1 MALDYT
7 TAAEALAEVDTL
19 NTGLIAGLPTLPTMP
34 IPNTI
39 TIPSVGAVPLDLSG
53 EIEQPTVDALTSGA
67 VAGSGV
73 FDKIMSSV
81 HSHVEGQYH
90 KGIIGQSEIAQVY
103 IAAIQAAL
111 PASMNFLLA
120 TEKAYW
126 DAKFVQIQTQNTY
139 LERARLV
146 AEVETAKLTAYRAQ
160 AEAYTAQ
167 VNAFTARVLYANSK
181 LQLTKTLQEINLSE
195 AQQAVTEANF
205 DAAFVQT
212 HNLLPDGSTPTGHTS
227 REFLL
232 KDSALV
238 TATKQQDLLT
248 AQTNVQ
254 RAQTY
259 DTNTDLTTVGGVIGI
274 QKSLYTQQIQSYKDD
289 GQNKGVKCLADLWTS
304 AKALDDA
311 TPSPG
316 PLAGNLIMAMN
327 KYLNNLGLPNAF
339 LNPDTPATGVPSSDA
354 DWNAPGDQ

>member
-7 TAAEALAEVDTL
+7 TAAEALSEVGTL
-19 NTGLIAGLPTLPTMP
+19 HTGLMAGLPAAPTFP
-34 IPNTI
+34 SPVTI
-39 TIPSVGAVPLDLSG
+39 TIPSVGAVPIDLSG
-53 EIEQPTVDALTSGA
+53 EIVQPTTEELTIGA
-67 VAGSGV
+67 VSGTGV
-73 FDKIMSSV
+73 FDKLMTSIG
-81 HSHVEGQYH
+81 SHIEGQYH
-90 KGIIGQSEIAQVY
+90 KGIIGQSDLAAIY
-103 IAAIQAAL
+103 IASIQAAMPQAIQFVL
-111 PASMNFLLA
+111 SK
-120 TEKAYW
+120 EKAYW
-126 DAKFVQIQTQNTY
+126 DAKLTQVQTQNTY
-139 LERARLV
+139 LERALIV
-146 AEVETAKLTAYRAQ
+146 ANVETAKLTAYKTQ

-167 VNAFTARVLYANSK
+167 VNAFTAQVLYSNAK
-181 LQLTKTLQEINLSE
+181 LQLTKTLQEINNLE
-195 AQQAVTEANF
+195 IQQAVGEANF

-212 HNLLPDGSTPTGHTS
+212 HNLLPDGTTPTGHTS

-274 QKSLYTQQIQSYKDD
+274 QKALYTQQIQSYKDD
-289 GQNKGVKCLADLWTS
+289 GQNKGVKTLADLWTS
-304 AKALDDA
+304 SKALDDA

-316 PLAGNLIMAMN
+316 PLAGNLIIAMN

-339 LNPDTPATGVPSSDA
+339 NNPDTPATGVPSADA
-354 DWNAPGDQ
+354 DWMVSGDQ